1 MSSPKPLG
9 HYGLNLDI
17 STEIA
22 IDNLKLHELTNLL
35 CVIAGDL
42 DTTHYLLN
50 KEAAPID
57 EETMDSTS
65 DLLKQSDIDK
75 IGAIRG
81 LCDRIELK
89 LMEAAK

>member
-35 CVIAGDL
+35 SVISGDL

-50 KEAAPID
+50 KEAPEID
-57 EETMDSTS
+57 DDTAGETA
-65 DLLKQSDIDK
+65 DLLKLSDMEK

-81 LCDRIELK
+81 LCDRLEIRLK
-89 LMEAAK
+89 EAAK